1 MRPRLV
7 AWALGAYG
15 LLLVAGTGWLTADR
29 WYPSAP
35 GATDGPPWV
44 LRSLAAHDAH
54 VAAAWAVSIAL
65 AVGVVALVA
74 VGRQRDAL
82 LAGSVLAAA
91 AFAHASGPALAW
103 QQVALRSI
111 TTGTEIGGVWMVLDD
126 DVLFAI
132 VGDAEVTPGE
142 YRNAVVLHT
151 APLLV
156 PLVVAGISLR
166 RRRS

>member
-29 WYPSAP
+29 WHPVAER
-35 GATDGPPWV
+35 AAV
-44 LRSLAAHDAH
+44 AHDAH
-54 VAAAWAVSIAL
+54 VAAAWAVSIVL
-65 AVGVVALVA
+65 AVVVVALIA
-74 VGRQRDAL
+74 LGRQREAL
-82 LAGSVLAAA
+82 LAGAVLAAA

-103 QQVALRSI
+103 QQIGLREV
-111 TTGTEIGGVWMVLDD
+111 TAGADIGGVWMVFDD

-132 VGDAEVTPGE
+132 VGDSSVTPGE
-142 YRNAVVLHT
+142 YRTSLVLHA

-156 PLVVAGISLR
+156 PLLVGGISLR
-166 RRRS
+166 RRPS